1 MNKMNRTNLILV
13 IMLMLGAIALV
24 VWTQQTSESALPLMS
39 AQNWIILGFALFLIL
54 VFRSIVKALDA
65 MRYLLAAKDRELMQ
79 KEGSPGEDI
88 APTSAEEPHGDDE
101 WLNNLMHKLTDATPV
116 EEEDQVATDH
126 VYDGIRELDN
136 NLPPWWL
143 AGFYISIVFA
153 VVYLLRYHVFD
164 AAPLQ
169 EEEFKMEM
177 AAAEVAKEEY
187 LKTAANL
194 IDESTVE
201 ILTEESR
208 LVAGQSIFDKNC
220 AVCHAKDG
228 GGGVGPNLT
237 DNYWIHGNSIADV
250 FSTVKYGVPAKG
262 MIPWQDQL
270 SPAEIQEVSSY
281 VLTLVGTTPAD
292 PKEPQGE
299 SMAPQTTGAPA
310 DSTGTEPADT
320 ANSVE
325 SEALAGI

>member
-1 MNKMNRTNLILV
+1 MNKMNKTNLFLV
-13 IMLMLGAIALV
+13 IMLMLGAVALV
-24 VWTQQTSESALPLMS
+24 VWTQQTSASAQPLIS
-39 AQNWIILGFALFLIL
+39 AQNWIILGFALFLVL

-79 KEGSPGEDI
+79 KEGSLGEDI
-88 APTSAEEPHGDDE
+88 APSSAEEPQEDDQ
-101 WLNNLMHKLTDATPV
+101 WLNNLMQKLTDATPI
-116 EEEDQVATDH
+116 EEEDKVTTDH
-126 VYDGIRELDN
+126 AYDGIRELDN

-153 VVYLLRYHVFD
+153 VVYLLRYHVFES
-164 AAPLQ
+164 APLQ

-201 ILTEESR
+201 LVTEESR
-208 LVAGQSIFDKNC
+208 LLAGQGIFDKNC

-281 VLTLVGTTPAD
+281 VLSLVGTTPAD

-299 SMAPQTTGAPA
+299 KLGQPAADAPA
-310 DSTGTEPADT
+310 DSTGAEPADT
-320 ANSVE
+320 AASRE
-325 SEALAGI
+325 EALAGI

>member
-1 MNKMNRTNLILV
+1 MNKMNKTNLFLV
-13 IMLMLGAIALV
+13 IMLMLGAVALV
-24 VWTQQTSESALPLMS
+24 VWTQQTSASAQPLIS
-39 AQNWIILGFALFLIL
+39 AQNWIILGFALFLVL

-79 KEGSPGEDI
+79 KEGSLGEDI
-88 APTSAEEPHGDDE
+88 APSSAEEPQEDDQ
-101 WLNNLMHKLTDATPV
+101 WLNNLMQKLTDATPI
-116 EEEDQVATDH
+116 EEEDKVTTDH
-126 VYDGIRELDN
+126 AYDGIRELDN

-153 VVYLLRYHVFD
+153 VVYLLRYHVFES
-164 AAPLQ
+164 APLQ

-201 ILTEESR
+201 LVTEESR
-208 LVAGQSIFDKNC
+208 LLAGQGIFDKNC

-281 VLTLVGTTPAD
+281 VLSLVGTTPAD

-299 SMAPQTTGAPA
+299 KLGQPAAYAPA
-310 DSTGTEPADT
+310 DSTGAEPADT
-320 ANSVE
+320 AASRE
-325 SEALAGI
+325 EALAGI